1 VTDSDGKKMLKQSLS
16 LVAVGI
22 EMGISVVIG
31 ILGGQWLDVRFGTE
45 PVFFWV
51 GVAVGFGAAAKAVVD
66 AAIKVRKEL
75 NDNEP
80 EDTHKN

>member
-1 VTDSDGKKMLKQSLS
+1 MMKQSLS

-22 EMGISVVIG
+22 EMGISVGIG
-31 ILGGQWLDVRFGTE
+31 ILGGQWLDSRFGTE

-51 GVAVGFGAAAKAVVD
+51 GVVIGFGAAAKAVVD
-66 AAIKVRKEL
+66 AARKVRKEL

-80 EDTHKN
+80 ESTEKD